1 VNDGKEAC
9 QVALKPAIDRV
20 NTVRQYSTDKYNQGK
35 EQVRKGVIENG
46 QEQFVNSRVLS
57 KDRSPYEFTHNTS
70 KDRIRYH
77 SNQLIILGKDRLSN
91 KTIR

>member
-20 NTVRQYSTDKYNQGK
+20 NAVKQYSTDKYNQGK

-46 QEQFVNSRVLS
+46 QEQIVNSRVLS
-57 KDRSPYEFTHNTS
+57 KDRSSCKFTRNTG
-70 KDRIRYH
+70 KDRISFKSTHNIGQGYV
-77 SNQLIILGKDRLSN
+77 IK
-91 KTIR
+91 